1 MYVREDMMFRCL
13 VWIVQK
19 SQNGMYANAN
29 DDCENYANILCIEF
43 KRKNLASQIS
53 GKNYPTPQLI

>member
-1 MYVREDMMFRCL
+1 
-13 VWIVQK
+13 
-19 SQNGMYANAN
+19 MYANAN